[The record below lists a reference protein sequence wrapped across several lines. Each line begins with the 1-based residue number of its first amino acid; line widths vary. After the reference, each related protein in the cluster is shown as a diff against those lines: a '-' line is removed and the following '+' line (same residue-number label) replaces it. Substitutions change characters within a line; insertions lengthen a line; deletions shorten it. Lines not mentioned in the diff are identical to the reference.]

1 MGAIKGI
8 PILIS
13 LDSKTST
20 DEQPEET
27 MRMITTGELIE
38 KADET
43 LIRFEETMDE
53 SEPPQK
59 IEIAVNGSVITMRR
73 RGAYDVDM
81 VFQKGQRYEGQY
93 KMPFGALDMALY
105 CIRASYTREE
115 EGGEVALQYQLD
127 LSGQYAAMHD
137 LRLHFMR
144 KRDM

>member
-1 MGAIKGI
+1 MGANKGT

-13 LDSKTST
+13 LDSVTST

-43 LIRFEETMDE
+43 LIRFEETIDE
-53 SEPPQK
+53 SEAPQK

-73 RGAYDVDM
+73 RGVYDVDM
-81 VFQKGQRYEGQY
+81 VFQKDQRYEGQY
-93 KMPFGALDMALY
+93 KMPFGAMDMALY
-105 CIRASYTREE
+105 CVKAAYTRDSD
-115 EGGEVALQYQLD
+115 GGEVALRYQLD

-144 KRDM
+144 KKDA

>member
-1 MGAIKGI
+1 MGAIKGT

-81 VFQKGQRYEGQY
+81 VFQKGQRYEGLY

-105 CIRASYTREE
+105 CIKATYTREG

-144 KRDM
+144 KKDM

>member
-1 MGAIKGI
+1 MGAIKGT

-13 LDSKTST
+13 LDSVTST

-43 LIRFEETMDE
+43 LIRFEETIDE
-53 SEPPQK
+53 SEAPQK
-59 IEIAVNGSVITMRR
+59 IEIAVSGNVITMRR
-73 RGAYDVDM
+73 RGVYDVDM
-81 VFQKGQRYEGQY
+81 VFQKGQRYESQY
-93 KMPFGALDMALY
+93 RMPFGVMDMALY
-105 CIRASYTREE
+105 CVKAAYTREGD
-115 EGGEVALQYQLD
+115 GGEVALRYQLD

-144 KRDM
+144 KKEA